1 MSENM
6 GYLLLM
12 YGIFVFAVFLATIK
26 DLHNVA
32 CTPKQIYEINNLNM
46 FACVLLFLV
55 LVVLN
60 PLFCVVRFLYW
71 IFHIGREED

>member
-1 MSENM
+1 MSENI
-6 GYLLLM
+6 GYFLLM

-26 DLHNVA
+26 DLHNTA
-32 CTPKQIYEINNLNM
+32 CTPKEIYEINDCNM

-55 LVVLN
+55 WVVLN
-60 PLFCVVRFLYW
+60 PLFCVARFLYW